1 MSVNGMKISTLS
13 LSASAVLLI
22 IAALLAG
29 VVFWSSEERH
39 FIEQQT
45 SQLQQIQKTF
55 LVEIRRELD
64 SYLSSGDASKLEQA
78 KLNLAQIQT
87 DISQQQ
93 SVEVLPLQASIKSFV
108 SALDNDYR
116 AAGKL
121 AGNPRQLLAH
131 AESEMLDYNRRLADY
146 AFQGLQQQPEL
157 ANKYL
162 ALTRELPPLV
172 YDLSQVTDG
181 YLIGKEQ
188 RLKSMLDSLINELN
202 VWHDTLET
210 LPLIG
215 IYETVEVDEFALG
228 DDGGEE
234 IEIGE
239 NAYNE
244 LLSLSNRYN
253 KEVNNTHSLVIDN
266 QRTQQAMT
274 QDIANIEQL
283 LLALSLEQQQHN
295 QQLKQELSMVIYTM
309 VSVLIVFA
317 IGYLVLQQ
325 RRVIKPLKHLNRAF
339 HKLSESNSRERLAIQ
354 RRCETGQIAGH
365 FNQLLQRFEK
375 EDEVQREQ
383 ITQVSQSLSL
393 LVERISHISASTE
406 QTQNIVL
413 TAQDQTEHIRVL
425 AHDVSQTSEQVEK
438 SAQQTMKQMQ
448 LSQQEAQAVL
458 DATEESQTAVTH
470 CHQSL
475 SSLTT
480 SVSDVSRI
488 IDVISNIAEQTN
500 LLALNAAIEAAR
512 AGEQGRGFAV
522 VADEVRNLSQRTQI
536 SLKEIMQILN
546 QLTQAN
552 SDLDTRVQGIEETTL
567 LQKQRAQ
574 SLWQVAQSV
583 QTQASEMASTAQ
595 QGASSTLEQVS
606 YLDDFVSAM
615 NSLKNHAQ
623 AASQQSEE
631 IANEVELSVE
641 NIEVSLGIKTA
652 V

>member
-1 MSVNGMKISTLS
+1 MKISTLS
-13 LSASAVLLI
+13 LSASAVLLL

-29 VVFWSSEERH
+29 VVFWSSEERL

-64 SYLSSGDASKLEQA
+64 RYLTSGDASKLEQA
-78 KLNLAQIQT
+78 KLNLAKIEMQ
-87 DISQQQ
+87 ISQQQ
-93 SVEVLPLQASIKSFV
+93 SVEVLPLQASIRHFII
-108 SALDNDYR
+108 ALDNDYR

-146 AFQGLQQQPEL
+146 ALQGLQQQPRL

-162 ALTRELPPLV
+162 ALTRELPPLI

-188 RLKSMLDSLINELN
+188 RLKSILDSLINELN
-202 VWHDTLET
+202 LWHDKLDA

-215 IYETVEVDEFALG
+215 IYETLEVDEFALG
-228 DDGGEE
+228 DESGEE

-239 NAYNE
+239 SAHSE

-253 KEVNNTHSLVIDN
+253 KEVNNTHSLLIKN
-266 QRTQQAMT
+266 QRTQQAMA
-274 QDIANIEQL
+274 QDIATIEQL
-283 LLALSLEQQQHN
+283 LLALGMEKEQHN
-295 QQLKQELSMVIYTM
+295 QQLKQELSIAIYTM
-309 VSVLIVFA
+309 VSVLILFA
-317 IGYLVLQQ
+317 IGYLILQQ

-383 ITQVSQSLSL
+383 IAHVSKSFSL
-393 LVERISHISASTE
+393 LVNRISYLSASTE

-425 AHDVSQTSEQVEK
+425 AQDVSQTSGQVEQ
-438 SAQQTMKQMQ
+438 SAQQTMQQMQ

-458 DATEESQTAVTH
+458 DATADSQVAVTH

-475 SSLTT
+475 ASLTT

-552 SDLDTRVQGIEETTL
+552 TDLDERVHGIEEATQT
-567 LQKQRAQ
+567 QRQRAQ
-574 SLWQVAQSV
+574 SLWQVAQNV
-583 QTQASEMASTAQ
+583 QSQASDMASTAK
-595 QGASSTLEQVS
+595 QGANSALEQVS

-615 NSLKNHAQ
+615 NSLKDHAQ
-623 AASQQSEE
+623 AASLQSDE
-631 IANEVELSVE
+631 IAKEVELSVE
-641 NIEVSLGIKTA
+641 NIEVSLGIKTS

>member
-1 MSVNGMKISTLS
+1 MKISTLS

-87 DISQQQ
+87 DISKQQ
-93 SVEVLPLQASIKSFV
+93 SVEVLPLQAAISSFV
-108 SALDNDYR
+108 LALDNDYR

-295 QQLKQELSMVIYTM
+295 QQLKQELTMVIYTM

-365 FNQLLQRFEK
+365 FNQLLHRFEK
-375 EDEVQREQ
+375 EDESQREQ

-413 TAQDQTEHIRVL
+413 TAQDQTEHIRSL
-425 AHDVSQTSEQVEK
+425 AKDVSQTSEQVEK
-438 SAQQTMKQMQ
+438 SAQLTMQQMQ

>member
-1 MSVNGMKISTLS
+1 MKISTLS
-13 LSASAVLLI
+13 LSASAVLLF

-29 VVFWSSEERH
+29 VVFWSSEERQ

-45 SQLQQIQKTF
+45 SELQQNQRTF

-78 KLNLAQIQT
+78 KLNLAEIQA
-87 DISQQQ
+87 DIAQQE
-93 SVEVLPLQASIKSFV
+93 SVEVLPLQAAISSFV
-108 SALDNDYR
+108 LALDNDYR

-146 AFQGLQQQPEL
+146 AFQGLQQQPDL

-172 YDLSQVTDG
+172 YGLSQVTDG

-188 RLKSMLDSLINELN
+188 RLKPMLDSLITELN

-595 QGASSTLEQVS
+595 QGASCTLEQVS

>member
-1 MSVNGMKISTLS
+1 MKISTLS
-13 LSASAVLLI
+13 LSASAVLLL
-22 IAALLAG
+22 IAVLLAG
-29 VVFWSSEERH
+29 VVFWSSEERL

-64 SYLSSGDASKLEQA
+64 RYLTSGDASKLEQA
-78 KLNLAQIQT
+78 KLNLAKIEMQ
-87 DISQQQ
+87 ISQQQ
-93 SVEVLPLQASIKSFV
+93 SVEVLPLQASIRHFII
-108 SALDNDYR
+108 ALDNDYR

-131 AESEMLDYNRRLADY
+131 AESEMLDYNRRLTDY
-146 AFQGLQQQPEL
+146 AFQGLQQQPRL

-162 ALTRELPPLV
+162 ALTRELPPLI

-181 YLIGKEQ
+181 YLVGKEQ
-188 RLKSMLDSLINELN
+188 RLKSILDSLINELN
-202 VWHDTLET
+202 LWHDKLDA

-215 IYETVEVDEFALG
+215 IYETLEVDEFALG
-228 DDGGEE
+228 DESGEE

-239 NAYNE
+239 SAHSE
-244 LLSLSNRYN
+244 LLSLSHRYN
-253 KEVNNTHSLVIDN
+253 KEVNNTHSLLIKN
-266 QRTQQAMT
+266 QRTQQAMA
-274 QDIANIEQL
+274 QDIATIEQL
-283 LLALSLEQQQHN
+283 LLALGMEQEQHN
-295 QQLKQELSMVIYTM
+295 QQLKQELSIAIYTM
-309 VSVLIVFA
+309 VSVLILFA
-317 IGYLVLQQ
+317 IGYLILQQ

-383 ITQVSQSLSL
+383 ITHVSKSLSL
-393 LVERISHISASTE
+393 LVNRISYLSASTE

-425 AHDVSQTSEQVEK
+425 AQDVSQTSGQVEQ
-438 SAQQTMKQMQ
+438 SAQQTMQQMQ

-458 DATEESQTAVTH
+458 DATADSQVAVTH

-475 SSLTT
+475 ASLTT

-552 SDLDTRVQGIEETTL
+552 TDLDERVHGIEEATQT
-567 LQKQRAQ
+567 QRQRAQ
-574 SLWQVAQSV
+574 SLWQVAQNV
-583 QTQASEMASTAQ
+583 QSQASDMASTAK
-595 QGASSTLEQVS
+595 QGANSALEQVS

-615 NSLKNHAQ
+615 NSLKDHAQ
-623 AASQQSEE
+623 AASLQSDE
-631 IANEVELSVE
+631 IAKEVELSVE
-641 NIEVSLGIKTA
+641 NIEVSLGIKTS

>member
-1 MSVNGMKISTLS
+1 MKISTLS
-13 LSASAVLLI
+13 LSASAVLLT

-29 VVFWSSEERH
+29 VVFWSSEERQ

-45 SQLQQIQKTF
+45 SELQQIQKTF

-64 SYLSSGDASKLEQA
+64 NYLSNGDASKLEQA

-87 DISQQQ
+87 EITQQQ
-93 SVEVLPLQASIKSFV
+93 SVEVLPLQAAISNFIA
-108 SALDNDYR
+108 ALDKDYR

-131 AESEMLDYNRRLADY
+131 AESEMLDYNRRLANY
-146 AFQGLQQQPEL
+146 AFLGLQQQPEL

-188 RLKSMLDSLINELN
+188 RLKSMLDSLITELN
-202 VWHDTLET
+202 VWNDTLDT

-228 DDGGEE
+228 DDWGEE
-234 IEIGE
+234 IEIGD
-239 NAYNE
+239 NARSE
-244 LLSLSNRYN
+244 LLTLSNRYN
-253 KEVNNTHSLVIDN
+253 KEVNNTHSLLIDN

-283 LLALSLEQQQHN
+283 LLALGLEQQTHN
-295 QQLKQELSMVIYTM
+295 QQLKQELSLAIYIM

-339 HKLSESNSRERLAIQ
+339 HKLSESNSRERLAIH

-365 FNQLLQRFEK
+365 FNQLLHRFET
-375 EDEVQREQ
+375 EDEEQREQ

-413 TAQDQTEHIRVL
+413 TAQDQTEHIRSL
-425 AHDVSQTSEQVEK
+425 AKDVSQTSEQVEK
-438 SAQQTMKQMQ
+438 SAQLTMQQMQ

-458 DATEESQTAVTH
+458 DATEESQTAVSH

-512 AGEQGRGFAV
+512 AGDQGRGFAV

-552 SDLDTRVQGIEETTL
+552 TDLDMRVQGIEETTL
-567 LQKQRAQ
+567 LQQQRAQ

-583 QTQASEMASTAQ
+583 QSQASDMASTAK
-595 QGASSTLEQVS
+595 QGANSTLEQVS
-606 YLDDFVSAM
+606 YLDDFVTAM

-631 IANEVELSVE
+631 IAKEVELSVE
-641 NIEVSLGIKTA
+641 NIGVSLGIKA
-652 V
+652 SVE

>member
-1 MSVNGMKISTLS
+1 MKISTLS
-13 LSASAVLLI
+13 LSASAVLLL

-29 VVFWSSEERH
+29 VVFWSSEERL

-64 SYLSSGDASKLEQA
+64 RYLTSGDASKLEQA
-78 KLNLAQIQT
+78 KLNLAKIEMQ
-87 DISQQQ
+87 ISQQQ
-93 SVEVLPLQASIKSFV
+93 SVEVLPLQASIRHFII
-108 SALDNDYR
+108 ALDNDYR

-146 AFQGLQQQPEL
+146 ALQGLQQQPRL

-162 ALTRELPPLV
+162 ALTRELPPLI

-188 RLKSMLDSLINELN
+188 RLKSILDSLINELN
-202 VWHDTLET
+202 LWHDKLDA

-215 IYETVEVDEFALG
+215 IYETLEVDEFALG
-228 DDGGEE
+228 DESGEE

-239 NAYNE
+239 SAHSE

-253 KEVNNTHSLVIDN
+253 KEVNNTHSLLIKN
-266 QRTQQAMT
+266 QRTQQAMA
-274 QDIANIEQL
+274 QDIATIEQL
-283 LLALSLEQQQHN
+283 LLALGMEQEQHN
-295 QQLKQELSMVIYTM
+295 QQLKQELSIAIYTM
-309 VSVLIVFA
+309 VSVLILFA
-317 IGYLVLQQ
+317 IGYLILQQ

-383 ITQVSQSLSL
+383 ITHVSKSLSL
-393 LVERISHISASTE
+393 LVNRISYLSASTE

-425 AHDVSQTSEQVEK
+425 AQDVSQTSGQVEQ
-438 SAQQTMKQMQ
+438 SAQQTMQQMQ

-458 DATEESQTAVTH
+458 DATADSQVAVTH

-475 SSLTT
+475 ASLTT
-480 SVSDVSRI
+480 SVSDVSKI

-552 SDLDTRVQGIEETTL
+552 TDLDERVHGIEEATQT
-567 LQKQRAQ
+567 QRQRAQ
-574 SLWQVAQSV
+574 SLWQVAQNV
-583 QTQASEMASTAQ
+583 QFQASDMARTAK
-595 QGASSTLEQVS
+595 QGANSALEQVS

-615 NSLKNHAQ
+615 NSLKDHAQ
-623 AASQQSEE
+623 AASQQSDE
-631 IANEVELSVE
+631 IAKEVELSVE
-641 NIEVSLGIKTA
+641 NIEVSLGIKTS

>member
-13 LSASAVLLI
+13 ASASAVLLI

-29 VVFWSSEERH
+29 VVFWSSEERQ

-45 SQLQQIQKTF
+45 SELQQIQRTF

-78 KLNLAQIQT
+78 KLNLAGIQA
-87 DISQQQ
+87 DIAQQE
-93 SVEVLPLQASIKSFV
+93 SVEVLPLQAAISSFV
-108 SALDNDYR
+108 LALDNDYR

-146 AFQGLQQQPEL
+146 AFQGLQQQPDL

-172 YDLSQVTDG
+172 YGLSQVTDG

-188 RLKSMLDSLINELN
+188 RLKSMLDSLITELN
-202 VWHDTLET
+202 IWHDTLDT

-228 DDGGEE
+228 DDEGEE
-234 IEIGE
+234 IEIGD
-239 NAYNE
+239 NARSE

-253 KEVNNTHSLVIDN
+253 KEVNNTHSLLIDN

-283 LLALSLEQQQHN
+283 LLALGLEQQQHN
-295 QQLKQELSMVIYTM
+295 QQLKQELSMAIYIM

-365 FNQLLQRFEK
+365 FNQLLHRFEK
-375 EDEVQREQ
+375 EDESQREQ

-393 LVERISHISASTE
+393 LVERISHISASTG
-406 QTQNIVL
+406 QTQKIVL
-413 TAQDQTEHIRVL
+413 TAQDQTEHIREL
-425 AHDVSQTSEQVEK
+425 AQDVSQTSEQVER
-438 SAQQTMKQMQ
+438 SAQQTMQQMQ

-458 DATEESQTAVTH
+458 DATEESQTAVSH

-552 SDLDTRVQGIEETTL
+552 TDLDTRVQGIEETTL

-583 QTQASEMASTAQ
+583 QSQASEMASTAK
-595 QGASSTLEQVS
+595 QGANSTLEQVS
-606 YLDDFVSAM
+606 YLDDFITAM

-631 IANEVELSVE
+631 IAKEVELSVE
-641 NIEVSLGIKTA
+641 NIEVSLGIKA
-652 V
+652 SV

>member
-295 QQLKQELSMVIYTM
+295 QQLKQELTMVIYTM

>member
-1 MSVNGMKISTLS
+1 MKISTLS
-13 LSASAVLLI
+13 LSASAVLLL
-22 IAALLAG
+22 IAALLAA
-29 VVFWSSEERH
+29 VVFWSSEERQ

-64 SYLSSGDASKLEQA
+64 SYLSRGDASKLEQA
-78 KLNLAQIQT
+78 KLNLAEIQT
-87 DISQQQ
+87 LISQQQ
-93 SVEVLPLQASIKSFV
+93 SVEVLPLQVSIRNFV
-108 SALDNDYR
+108 VALDNDYR

-131 AESEMLDYNRRLADY
+131 AESEMLDYNRRMADY
-146 AFQGLQQQPEL
+146 ALQGMQLQPQL

-188 RLKSMLDSLINELN
+188 RLKSILNSLISELDL
-202 VWHDTLET
+202 WHDKLDM

-215 IYETVEVDEFALG
+215 IYETLEVDEFALG
-228 DDGGEE
+228 DEGGEE
-234 IEIGE
+234 IEIGD
-239 NAYNE
+239 NARSE

-253 KEVNNTHSLVIDN
+253 KEVNNTHSLLIEN

-274 QDIANIEQL
+274 QDIATIEQL
-283 LLALSLEQQQHN
+283 LLALGAEQDLHN
-295 QQLKQELSMVIYTM
+295 QQLKQQLSIAIYTM
-309 VSVLIVFA
+309 VSVLILFS
-317 IGYLVLQQ
+317 IGYLILQQ

-339 HKLSESNSRERLAIQ
+339 YKLSESNSRERLSIQ

-375 EDEVQREQ
+375 EDEIQREQ
-383 ITQVSQSLSL
+383 ITHVSQSLSS
-393 LVERISHISASTE
+393 LVERISHLSASAE

-425 AHDVSQTSEQVEK
+425 AKDVSQTSEQVEQ
-438 SAQQTMKQMQ
+438 SAQQTMQQMQ

-458 DATEESQTAVTH
+458 DATEESQLAVTH

-480 SVSDVSRI
+480 SVADVSRI
-488 IDVISNIAEQTN
+488 IDAISNIAEQTN

-522 VADEVRNLSQRTQI
+522 VADEVRNLSQRTQV
-536 SLKEIMQILN
+536 SLKEILQILN

-552 SDLDTRVQGIEETTL
+552 TDLDERVHGIGEVTRV
-567 LQKQRAQ
+567 QKQRAQ

-583 QTQASEMASTAQ
+583 QSQACEMANTAK
-595 QGASSTLEQVS
+595 QGANSTLEQVS
-606 YLDDFVSAM
+606 HLDDFVSAM
-615 NSLKNHAQ
+615 NSLKDHAQ
-623 AASQQSEE
+623 AASLQSDE
-631 IANEVELSVE
+631 IAKEVELSVE
-641 NIEVSLGIKTA
+641 NIEVSLGINT
-652 V
+652 VV

>member
-78 KLNLAQIQT
+78 KLNLAQIQS

-295 QQLKQELSMVIYTM
+295 QQLKQELTMVIYTM

>member
-1 MSVNGMKISTLS
+1 MKISTLS
-13 LSASAVLLI
+13 LSASAVLLF

-29 VVFWSSEERH
+29 VVFWSSEERQ

-45 SQLQQIQKTF
+45 SELQQIQRTF

-78 KLNLAQIQT
+78 KLNLAEIQA
-87 DISQQQ
+87 DIAQQE
-93 SVEVLPLQASIKSFV
+93 SVEVLPLQAAISSFV
-108 SALDNDYR
+108 LALDNDYR

-146 AFQGLQQQPEL
+146 AFQGLQQQPDL

-172 YDLSQVTDG
+172 YGLSQVTDG

-188 RLKSMLDSLINELN
+188 RLKPMLDSLITELN

-595 QGASSTLEQVS
+595 QGASCTLEQVS